1 MEVTQ
6 APSAFVTL
14 IPMQKEVTATSPVRI
29 VLGKPDGTHREIQGR
44 ILSSLMFSQTRTV
57 LATGTGYEEARAAH
71 GNITFYNA
79 QPSVQVVSSG
89 TLLMGADGV
98 AVVTDQNAVI
108 PPALFPT
115 DGQAT
120 VLAHAILSG
129 SVGNIRAGDIYG
141 ACCRLNI
148 FATNGAFHGGQHVR
162 TFSKVTQQDIDATV
176 SMIKSNL
183 TRSIDGAFQAQVPTS
198 ETLLSSV
205 PCTLTVTTDYPVGT
219 EATRVSITLNETCTA
234 EVYNTHAFDMLVT
247 KSTSQI
253 AMKQLGADYSLMG
266 NVRASITQSTVKDQ
280 KQGVI
285 TLQVKGTGHWLYRLR
300 QQQLEQFKN
309 MIAGKSDA
317 QAKALLLNAT
327 GVDTVSLSI
336 KNGTMVPTDKN
347 RISFAIVQP
356 S

>member
-1 MEVTQ
+1 M
-6 APSAFVTL
+6 
-14 IPMQKEVTATSPVRI
+14 
-29 VLGKPDGTHREIQGR
+29 
-44 ILSSLMFSQTRTV
+44 
-57 LATGTGYEEARAAH
+57 
-71 GNITFYNA
+71 
-79 QPSVQVVSSG
+79 
-89 TLLMGADGV
+89 
-98 AVVTDQNAVI
+98 
-108 PPALFPT
+108 
-115 DGQAT
+115 
-120 VLAHAILSG
+120 
-129 SVGNIRAGDIYG
+129 
-141 ACCRLNI
+141 
-148 FATNGAFHGGQHVR
+148 
-162 TFSKVTQQDIDATV
+162 TQQDIDATV

-205 PCTLTVTTDYPVGT
+205 PCTLTVTTDYPVGAET
-219 EATRVSITLNETCTA
+219 THVSITLNETCA
-234 EVYNTHAFDMLVT
+234 GEVYNTQAFERLVT
-247 KSTSQI
+247 QITSQT
-253 AMKQLGADYSLMG
+253 AMNQLGSDYILVG
-266 NVRASITQSTVKDQ
+266 NVQASVLQSTVKDQ
-280 KQGVI
+280 KQGAI